1 MRDGKGI
8 AKNTAILY
16 VRMLI
21 LLLIS
26 LYTTRVVLDA
36 LGVVDYGLYNVIGG
50 VVVAIGFL
58 TGTMNTASA
67 RFITVA
73 LGKGEKENVRLTFG
87 NVLIVNILLA
97 LLVVIVC
104 ETLGLW
110 FLHEK
115 MVIPEKRMDSAF
127 WVFQISTLSVALNI
141 MAIPYNACIIAHE
154 RMKAFAYITLI
165 DGVGKLVVA
174 FALTQTENVDKLI
187 LYAALLALIHVLDQ
201 VIYVVYC
208 GRNFFETHLK
218 WKMDSGILTRMA
230 KFISWA
236 AYGSLVSIGFTQ
248 GLNILINLFF
258 GPAINAARGISV
270 QIQTYVS
277 MFTNNFQMAINPRI
291 MKSVAQ
297 DDFEETR
304 QLLKLSSKL
313 SFFLLSIVGVPLL
326 FVVPQLLGL
335 WLKEVPPHTV
345 SFVRLMVIISIFS
358 SVANPLRIINQAEGN
373 IRKFQLCE
381 CTMLL
386 MIVPVSW
393 LFLKKYNIP
402 ELVYIV
408 HLTIELI
415 ANWIRVWVV
424 MPKVRM
430 RWTYYLSKIYLPPVV
445 ALIATLALCLLANN
459 LFLPS
464 ITGRLGMLLTSEA
477 ILLLF
482 ACLIGMDKEERHT
495 AMAFIKSKIKSRT

>member
-1 MRDGKGI
+1 
-8 AKNTAILY
+8 
-16 VRMLI
+16 MLV

-36 LGVVDYGLYNVIGG
+36 LGVVDYGLYNVVGG

-58 TGTMNTASA
+58 TGTLNTASS

-73 LGKGEKENVRLTFG
+73 LGEGDSENMRATFS

-110 FLHEK
+110 FLYER
-115 MVIPEKRMDSAF
+115 MVIPQERMGSAF
-127 WVFQISTLSVALNI
+127 WVYQISTVSVALNI
-141 MAIPYNACIIAHE
+141 MVIPYNACIIAHE
-154 RMKAFAYITLI
+154 RMKAFAYITLT
-165 DGVGKLVVA
+165 DAAGKLVVA
-174 FALTQTENVDKLI
+174 FALLKADNTDKLI
-187 LYAALLALIHVLDQ
+187 LYAALIALIHLLDQ

-208 GRNFFETHLK
+208 GRNFAETHLR
-218 WKMDSGILTRMA
+218 WKADTKVLAKMG

-236 AYGSLVSIGFTQ
+236 SYGSLVSIGFTQ

-258 GPAINAARGISV
+258 GPAVNAARGISV
-270 QIQTYVS
+270 QIQTHVV
-277 MFTNNFQMAINPRI
+277 MFTNNFQMAVNPRI
-291 MKSVAQ
+291 IKSVAR
-297 DDFEETR
+297 DELEETR

-326 FVVPQLLGL
+326 FVVPQLLSL
-335 WLKEVPPHTV
+335 WLKEVPLHAV

-381 CTMLL
+381 CTVLL
-386 MIVPVSW
+386 MIVPVSY
-393 LFLKKYNIP
+393 LVLRKRPIP

-415 ANWIRVWVV
+415 AHWIRVWVV
-424 MPKVRM
+424 MPKVGM
-430 RWTYYLSKIYLPPVV
+430 KWTYYLHKIYLPPVV
-445 ALIATLALCLLANN
+445 ALLATLAICLFADK
-459 LFLPS
+459 LFLHS
-464 ITGRLGMLLTSEA
+464 IAGRVGMLFTSEA

-482 ACLIGMDKEERHT
+482 AYLIGMDRMERRA
-495 AMAFIKSKIKSRT
+495 AMAFVKSKVKR